1 MALSYFDRRGV
12 QLKSAQDKAM
22 PVSQA
27 ADEKI
32 PRHRDRGSLL
42 RGVCDPG
49 REDLLFSDLH
59 KRSYRGHLPTDLFMP
74 DQGKGNDR
82 DSLL

>member
-1 MALSYFDRRGV
+1 
-12 QLKSAQDKAM
+12 M
-22 PVSQA
+22 PISKA

-32 PRHRDRGSLL
+32 PRHGDRGSLL

-59 KRSYRGHLPTDLFMP
+59 KRSYRGHLPTDLFIL
-74 DQGKGNDR
+74 DQRKGNDR
-82 DSLL
+82 GSLL

>member
-1 MALSYFDRRGV
+1 
-12 QLKSAQDKAM
+12 M

-27 ADEKI
+27 ADEKS